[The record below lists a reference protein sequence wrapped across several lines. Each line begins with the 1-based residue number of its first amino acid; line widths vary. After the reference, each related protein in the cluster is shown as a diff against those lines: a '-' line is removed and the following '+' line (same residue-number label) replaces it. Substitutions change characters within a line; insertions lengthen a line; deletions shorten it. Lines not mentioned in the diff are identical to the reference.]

1 MPANIGE
8 IHSYR
13 RAIASRRLPMAGN
26 SGFPHKS
33 EESPINAHDEFPAKS
48 RLKPTNPMNSRIQN
62 QLNMVGACLTVANST
77 DYKPVWTGNPPAD
90 FGTDLAQLQTNYG
103 SVTVL
108 AAQADAATGG
118 GGDASS
124 AAETALENAAFMLA
138 RALAN
143 HFKKNGDLDNLG
155 KMDVTKTDIVRLR
168 KQVLLDKATA
178 ILTLASA
185 AVSDPAAAGRGV
197 TAARIAT
204 LTAAIAAF
212 GKVMNTPRGE
222 IVNKSAL
229 LREVETDM
237 DDLALQFDGTDAGKR
252 FIEAWKRARNIVDT
266 GGGHSGT
273 PPTPPTPPT
282 TPKP

>member
-1 MPANIGE
+1 
-8 IHSYR
+8 
-13 RAIASRRLPMAGN
+13 
-26 SGFPHKS
+26 
-33 EESPINAHDEFPAKS
+33 
-48 RLKPTNPMNSRIQN
+48 MNSRIQN
-62 QLNMVGACLTVANST
+62 QLNMVGACITVANST
-77 DYKPVWTGNPPAD
+77 DYKAVWTGNPPAD
-90 FGTDLAQLQTNYG
+90 FGTDMATLQTNYG
-103 SVTVL
+103 NVTVL

-124 AAETALENAAFMLA
+124 AAETALENAAFILA

-155 KMDVTKTDIVRLR
+155 KVDVTKTDIVRLR

-178 ILTLASA
+178 ILNLANA
-185 AVSDPAAAGRGV
+185 AVTDPNAAGRGV

-204 LTAAIAAF
+204 LTAAITAF
-212 GKVMNTPRGE
+212 GKVMNTPRGQ

-229 LREVETDM
+229 LREVETDVAALVQLATDM

-273 PPTPPTPPT
+273 PPAPPTPPA